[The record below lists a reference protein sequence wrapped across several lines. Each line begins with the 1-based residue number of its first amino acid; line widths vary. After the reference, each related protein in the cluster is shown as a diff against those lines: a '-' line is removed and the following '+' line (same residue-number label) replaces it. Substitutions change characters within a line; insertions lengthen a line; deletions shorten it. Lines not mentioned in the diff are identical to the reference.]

1 MPLNFCLLGSGSKGN
16 SVYISDG
23 DSAVLVDCGFSA
35 RQCILRM
42 EKRGLDPGRIQAI
55 VITHEHRDHCS
66 GARVLAKR
74 LKAPVWATKGTWRA
88 IGDLD
93 GAECNT
99 IIPGNRGLRAGRLE
113 LRPFTI
119 PHDANDPV
127 GFVIQ
132 GQNGKLGIATD
143 LGQST
148 RLVEARL
155 MDCDA
160 LIIEANHDPSMLD
173 QGPYP
178 PWLKQRVKG
187 SQGHLANEDGSRSSS
202 PSCTMSAQSR
212 WCWPIFRRPTTSPAW
227 PEKPPPLP
235 WMNWA
240 RSAAL
245 RWRASM
251 SPAGCS
257 GYSLFIQHIC
267 LALHSPDSTIKIF
280 NRFLGHLCIFGEVY
294 T

>member
-99 IIPGNRGLRAGRLE
+99 IIPNRGLRAGRLE

-148 RLVEARL
+148 RLVQDRL
-155 MDCDA
+155 KDCDG
-160 LIIEANHDPSMLD
+160 LIIEANHDPGLLD

-187 SQGHLANEDGSRSSS
+187 SHGHLSNQDGAELIARLHHERLKQVVLAHLSETNNRPDLARKAAAIALDELGSQCGLEVAGQHEPSRV
-202 PSCTMSAQSR
+202 
-212 WCWPIFRRPTTSPAW
+212 FR
-227 PEKPPPLP
+227 L
-235 WMNWA
+235 
-240 RSAAL
+240 
-245 RWRASM
+245 
-251 SPAGCS
+251 
-257 GYSLFIQHIC
+257 
-267 LALHSPDSTIKIF
+267 
-280 NRFLGHLCIFGEVY
+280 
-294 T
+294 